1 MSEAQNRRSTDDFYE
16 QPEDSKKTELLA
28 RAKLRGV
35 QVAGNLYVAYQHKF
49 DAGESMRKPIV
60 SGTIND
66 VLADAS
72 LSKYL
77 AGIRGF
83 KKIIEVLVD
92 NSPSA
97 TGTSLD
103 EAALARTL
111 SENDT
116 LNLDEYAIAF
126 YVSVYTEMQRLIDG
140 MFGSPQRIAD
150 EISAAAEGATAMDVA
165 AE

>member
-92 NSPSA
+92 NAPSA

-103 EAALARTL
+103 EAALARIL
-111 SENDT
+111 SENDA
-116 LNLDEYAIAF
+116 LGLDEYAVAF
-126 YVSVYTEMQRLIDG
+126 YVSVYNELQRLIDG
-140 MFGSPQRIAD
+140 MFSPAQRIAGATS
-150 EISAAAEGATAMDVA
+150 SAAMDIA